1 MNPHLLSTLEKLK
14 IGDIKSSMDQIRS
27 LYGEI
32 ALIKQEI
39 ETLFTELDSKVS
51 LVSRK
56 LDGPS
61 TVSKLGT
68 GIIAS
73 ITNNGTVLNGTG
85 TLFSKEVA
93 IGNQIKIGSETVTV
107 TGLDSLSPDIKMT
120 VTPALVGSYT
130 NQIFAIIKTATK
142 ELLKGEFDFG
152 ELNGDAF
159 NGVIRQGSSLETY
172 GRMTQPADV
181 VNVSFVQKQ
190 TTPIMVRAQNAIQR
204 DGDNISGPLDS
215 RYIYTFD
222 NTNFNFGPN
231 VELTY
236 EGVTSSPTNLVTR
249 ADLTAIHNS
258 KGFIY
263 LKIIGTAFNLAQ
275 IPASG
280 DEVNFFAT
288 YFDLVGNSFKCKVP
302 CIGFVNA
309 TLACKGN
316 SDQRHS
322 ELYVDFAITINGV
335 RKAEAVTAE
344 VGSSAYTSIFVQ
356 GYNGSVSL
364 MHQFAVG
371 DTVEV
376 PLSVSSATGFQ
387 QQPQL
392 SFGMMVFG

>member
-1 MNPHLLSTLEKLK
+1 MNPHLLSALEKLK

-27 LYGEI
+27 LYGEVT
-32 ALIKQEI
+32 LIKQEI

-73 ITNNGTVLNGTG
+73 ITNAGTVLNGTG

-120 VTPALVGSYT
+120 VTPALAGSYI

-159 NGVIRQGSSLETY
+159 NGVVRQGSSLETY

-181 VNVSFVQKQ
+181 VNVNFVQKQ

-204 DGDNISGPLDS
+204 DGDNIVGPVGN
-215 RYIYTFD
+215 RYTYFFN
-222 NTNFNFGPN
+222 NTNIDFGSN

-236 EGVTSSPTNLVTR
+236 SGVTSSPTNLVTR
-249 ADLTAIHNS
+249 ANLDQVHNA

-263 LKIIGTAFNLAQ
+263 FKFESQTINLAT
-275 IPASG
+275 IPNPNEES
-280 DEVNFFAT
+280 NFLNN
-288 YFDLVGNSFKCKVP
+288 YFTLIGNSFVCNKP
-302 CIGFVNA
+302 CLGLITASFSANTGIATDRKMALNWSINVNNVIRA
-309 TLACKGN
+309 KSETLSWSGSAGN
-316 SDQRHS
+316 NQNKEEITSTLFLMYSFIPGDKIDIPLS
-322 ELYVDFAITINGV
+322 TTGTTDFAAPPNIS
-335 RKAEAVTAE
+335 
-344 VGSSAYTSIFVQ
+344 VGILVL
-356 GYNGSVSL
+356 G
-364 MHQFAVG
+364 
-371 DTVEV
+371 
-376 PLSVSSATGFQ
+376 
-387 QQPQL
+387 
-392 SFGMMVFG
+392 